1 VGARDIFDNFIQQH
15 THDHSMIV
23 NTFILTRLTRYS
35 PQVIDQTEAKY
46 DIPSTFFV
54 DKAPDPDKEPIE
66 PFKIGDNQFWKE
78 SGCSWKKQLERYENT
93 PAKNKREDWEKKADE
108 RWKAD
113 KEIPN
118 PDDAKGDDTPLVMN
132 NPRFAPKEY
141 RDAITQLTLKKLG
154 KSNVQ
159 RAHERLEN
167 LGKFIPG
174 PTYKQRY

>member
-1 VGARDIFDNFIQQH
+1 MNLFCFCCRLRHFFYVKFTGTKSANFQKSCSNCGEIK
-15 THDHSMIV
+15 SSFL
-23 NTFILTRLTRYS
+23 NY
-35 PQVIDQTEAKY
+35 VICVCY
-46 DIPSTFFV
+46 VFF
-54 DKAPDPDKEPIE
+54 ANRALS
-66 PFKIGDNQFWKE
+66 FRHCRKE

-93 PAKNKREDWEKKADE
+93 PAKNKREDWKIKADD

-118 PDDAKGDDTPLVMN
+118 PDDAKGDDKPLVMN